1 MELRGFIEK
10 HWGIFPTQIQA
21 INEGLINQTWL
32 VRCASTDFILQQI
45 NTIVFKDPQTLQGQ
59 LQALS
64 EQIKLS
70 NLVPLAY
77 VHTHDQQTF
86 IQTDGKTYRLLR
98 AITPSVTLTKVSA
111 DNARLA
117 AKALLEF
124 HTALAEMNPGNWIAP
139 IDHFLDV
146 SYRIEHFE
154 KALKNAESPKLSLAQ
169 KQIAS
174 LQENEKSL
182 NAWRD
187 LLAKEPKVLI
197 HADPK
202 LSNFLFHPN
211 GKQVRALIDWDTIQL
226 GSPYYDY
233 ADMLRSFCSWGEDV
247 DENEML
253 FRPDVFESLMESIGA
268 DQSKLLVAIQGVILV
283 QAMRFLTDFLQ
294 NDVYYKVNDDL
305 HNLRRT
311 KNQLRLVSEL
321 KAYWLTTR
329 RRGL

>member
-1 MELRGFIEK
+1 MELKGFIEK

-32 VRCASTDFILQQI
+32 VRCASADFILQQI

-64 EQIKLS
+64 EHVKLS

-77 VHTHDQQTF
+77 VHTHDQHTF
-86 IQTDGKTYRLLR
+86 IQTDGKCYRLLR
-98 AITPSVTLTKVSA
+98 AITPSVTLTKGSA

-124 HTALAEMNPGNWIAP
+124 HSALAEMNPGNWIAP

-146 SYRIEHFE
+146 SYRMEQFE
-154 KALKNAESPKLSLAQ
+154 EALKNAESPKLSLAQ

-182 NAWRD
+182 YAWRD

-226 GSPYYDY
+226 GSPYYDF

-329 RRGL
+329 RLGL